1 MMFSIGPRTAHS
13 TRSVQLLFLNCIINT
28 AHINALTVAA
38 VNQEENNSSLY
49 SMDQNVMTWIWS
61 WFHVDL

>member
-13 TRSVQLLFLNCIINT
+13 TRSVQLLFLNCFINT

-38 VNQEENNSSLY
+38 VKPRGKEFKFIFNGPKRNNLDMELVSC
-49 SMDQNVMTWIWS
+49 
-61 WFHVDL
+61 